1 MQGFTL
7 DWCKQS
13 DAGLPRPDLV
23 LFLTLSSEE
32 AAKRGGFGD
41 ERYEQTDF
49 QKRVANNYD
58 ILKQENNWKVN
69 SLREAE
75 QAII

>member
-58 ILKQENNWKVN
+58 ILKQENNWKVS

-75 QAII
+75 LAPI